1 MRQAND
7 RPVRQRIA
15 VRSSS
20 RRRLDER
27 LFVQFPS
34 LVSVLGRG
42 VWRFSPRTQIRQ
54 ALLRHGTRVAFEAI
68 NRRDYE
74 SGFLT
79 YSEDGETFYP
89 AEFVQVGLVG
99 ARTSGRMSR
108 VDTQRRWD
116 ADWGEF
122 RNEPDELID
131 LGDRVLILGR
141 MVGRGVSS
149 GAAFSREVA
158 YLLTV
163 SNGLT
168 TREQIFLSRSEA
180 LEAAGLSPA

>member
-1 MRQAND
+1 MSQEND
-7 RPVRQRIA
+7 GPVRHRIA
-15 VRSSS
+15 VESSS

-27 LFVQFPS
+27 LFVRFPS
-34 LVSVLGRG
+34 LVSLVGQG
-42 VWRFSPRTQIRQ
+42 VWRLSPRTQLRQ
-54 ALLRHGTRVAFEAI
+54 TMLRRGTRLAFEAI

-74 SGFLT
+74 SGFLA

-89 AEFVQVGLVG
+89 AEFVQVGLVKT
-99 ARTSGRMSR
+99 RTSGRMSR

-141 MVGRGVSS
+141 LLGRGVSS
-149 GAAFSREVA
+149 GASFAREVG

-163 SNGLT
+163 SNGFAI
-168 TREQIFLSRSEA
+168 REQVFLSHSEA
-180 LEAAGLSPA
+180 LEAAGLRE